1 MNRTMTVTELF
12 SLVVGSGALD
22 GGARL
27 VGNGADRVADV
38 THDSRQVEP
47 GSVFCCIVGDRQ
59 DGHRFA
65 PAAVDSGATC
75 LVVEQELPL
84 DVSQIVV
91 PDARRAAGVVAAAF
105 HGWPSTRMQVVGVT
119 GTNGKTTTSHLL
131 ASILN
136 TSGVDA
142 AVLGTL
148 SGPRTTPEATD
159 LQRMMAGWV
168 GAGKRALVMEVTS
181 HALALDRVVGTRFA
195 VGVFTNL
202 SKDHLD
208 FHGTEER
215 YFAAKARLFTRE
227 FTTRGVVNRDDV
239 HGRLLLDS
247 ADVPC
252 TSFGVGDIT
261 ALLVTPRGHAY
272 DWRGRRVT
280 VGLGGRFNVLNSLG
294 AATAASELGVADD
307 DVVRGLNNA
316 PAVPGRFEMIESA
329 DGVVVIVDYAHD
341 AAALTRVLEAARE
354 SMSADARLLVV
365 FGCGG
370 ERDALKRP
378 EMGAAAAA
386 IADMVVLTN
395 DNPRGED
402 PAVIVADISAGIAEE
417 DHSKV
422 VAIEFD
428 RRRAIATAIDR
439 ARPGDVVIVAGK
451 GHESTQTVGDSVVP
465 FNDAQV
471 VREIVGSGS

>member
-1 MNRTMTVTELF
+1 MTVDELF
-12 SLVVGSGALD
+12 SLVVRSGALD
-22 GGARL
+22 GARL
-27 VGNGADRVADV
+27 VGDGAKRVSDV
-38 THDSRQVEP
+38 THDSRQVVA
-47 GSVFCCIVGDRQ
+47 GSVFCCVVGARH

-65 PAAVDSGATC
+65 PTAVGDGAGC

-84 DVSQIVV
+84 DVPQIVV
-91 PDARRAAGVVAAAF
+91 PNARHAAGVIAAAF
-105 HGWPSTRMQVVGVT
+105 HGWPSTRMQVIGIT

-136 TSGVDA
+136 GTGTET

-159 LQRMMAGWV
+159 LQRLMADHV
-168 GAGKRALVMEVTS
+168 DAGKRALVMEVTS

-252 TSFGVGDIT
+252 TSFGVDDIT
-261 ALLVTPRGHAY
+261 ALLVSPRGHAY

-294 AATAASELGVADD
+294 AATAASELGVSDE
-307 DVVRGLNNA
+307 DVVRGLNGA
-316 PAVPGRFEMIESA
+316 PAVPGRFELIESGA
-329 DGVVVIVDYAHD
+329 GVAVIVDYAHD

-354 SMSADARLLVV
+354 SMSPDARLLVV

-378 EMGAAAAA
+378 EMGAAAVAL
-386 IADMVVLTN
+386 ADMVVLTN
-395 DNPRGED
+395 DNPRAED
-402 PAVIVADISAGIAEE
+402 PEAIVGDITAGIADE
-417 DHSKV
+417 DRSKV

-428 RRRAIATAIDR
+428 RRRAIASAIGR
-439 ARPGDVVIVAGK
+439 ARPGDVVVVAGK
-451 GHESTQTVGDSVVP
+451 GHESTQTVGDDVIA